1 MEVEVEELRAELL
14 LWALLLEEVEPP
26 TLDTDHVLTVMPPPA
41 CRASRVLHQRAP
53 LLRLLHAGS
62 AACEQLMGGMGCASL
77 QANC

>member
-41 CRASRVLHQRAP
+41 CEGPAGCCIRGRPCCGYCMLAA
-53 LLRLLHAGS
+53 LLVS
-62 AACEQLMGGMGCASL
+62 S
-77 QANC
+77 